1 MSLCA
6 ALACAFLFQSGATA
20 KVDWQAEGLKALE
33 AKNYPAAIEAL
44 SKVVAADPGDYGA
57 HFNLG
62 LAYSLDHKDP
72 QAIAEFQKTLELKPG
87 LPQAVTNL
95 AILLLRNKDVAA
107 ATPLLRQAHQA
118 KPADARMAMYL
129 GDALVAQNQLAEA
142 ADAYT
147 SALQSDPKSA
157 PSELGLAHVYAK
169 QGKLSEA
176 DEHFKKAAA
185 LDPSYKESLL
195 ELADLYERAHQ
206 NSEAIAIYRE
216 FPNNPAAQER
226 AGELL
231 LEAGDGAGAAAL
243 LETAVQ
249 SSPTSANRLALA
261 TAYFKAKQ
269 YDKGLTVLGAA
280 IQADKNNFDLRMLA
294 GRALRDER
302 KYPEAA
308 AQFLTATQ
316 LKPSE
321 VKPWSELAAVT
332 TLAENYPQALAALDQ
347 VKALGGETSS
357 HMYLRAI
364 ILDKLK
370 QLKPALAAYESFLAT
385 SGGKYPDEEFKARQR
400 ARIIKQEL
408 SRR

>member
-20 KVDWQAEGLKALE
+20 KVDWQADGLKALE

-44 SKVVAADPGDYGA
+44 SKAVAADPGDYSA

-118 KPADARMAMYL
+118 KPADARMAMCL
-129 GDALVAQNQLAEA
+129 GDALLAQNQLAEA
-142 ADAYT
+142 AEAYT
-147 SALQSDPKSA
+147 SALQNDPKSA

-176 DEHFKKAAA
+176 EEHFKKAAA

-243 LETAVQ
+243 LEAAVQ

-269 YDKGLTVLGAA
+269 YDKGLAVLGAA

-294 GRALRDER
+294 GRALRDEK

-308 AQFLTATQ
+308 AQFLAATQ

-321 VKPWSELAAVT
+321 VKPWSELAAAAV
-332 TLAENYPQALAALDQ
+332 LGENYPQALAALDQ